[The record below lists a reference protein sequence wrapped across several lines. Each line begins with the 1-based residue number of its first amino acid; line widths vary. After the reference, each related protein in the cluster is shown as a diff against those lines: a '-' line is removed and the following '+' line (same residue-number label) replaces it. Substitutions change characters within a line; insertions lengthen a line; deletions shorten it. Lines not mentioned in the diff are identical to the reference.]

1 MKNIEYVIARSEATK
16 QSPGSRAK
24 AQKHSA
30 TYKGGNT
37 LRCSVAAIQALAMHP
52 RYRQRDGIMEEAME
66 MAEGFF
72 KKKLDCSF
80 ILNMPVESARAI
92 LEPEIDRLLRTQ
104 RPTGMWKI
112 KDSRRISYGVLKA
125 LKYSGHL
132 KSLLSEGRF
141 RRDPFLSFRDE
152 DDYYGFV
159 VRRNIMGTTPATD
172 AKLQE
177 QLVSDIFAG
186 QDRDGSWNGTVI
198 STSNQIE
205 KLVELGID
213 IDDPRIQKSADW
225 LLSVCMEDVYRLSK
239 NMGGVVVGHHM
250 FSSQDR
256 GAEFRSAL
264 AEKPEWNPVGL
275 CYMHLP
281 MIQTG
286 AALKTL
292 ISLGFE
298 NDEWVIEACDN
309 LLELRQEY
317 GGWCDSNVRNGL
329 IAKRKAGEL

>member
-1 MKNIEYVIARSEATK
+1 MK
-16 QSPGSRAK
+16 
-24 AQKHSA
+24 
-30 TYKGGNT
+30 
-37 LRCSVAAIQALAMHP
+37 
-52 RYRQRDGIMEEAME
+52 EAME
-66 MAEGFF
+66 MAESFF

-80 ILNMPVESARAI
+80 ILNMPVENARAI

-112 KDSRRISYGVLKA
+112 KDARRISYGVLKG

-132 KSLLSEGRF
+132 KFLLSEGRF
-141 RRDPFLSFRDE
+141 RRDPFLPFRAE

-159 VRRNIMGTTPATD
+159 VRRNIMETESPTD

-177 QLVSDIFAG
+177 KLASDIFAA
-186 QDRDGSWNGTVI
+186 QDEEGSWNGTVI
-198 STSNQIE
+198 STSNHIE
-205 KLVELGID
+205 KLVELGIGL
-213 IDDPRIQKSADW
+213 DDPRIQKSADW
-225 LLSVCMEDVYRLSK
+225 LLSVCTEDVYRLSG
-239 NMGGVVVGHHM
+239 NMGGFLVAHHM

-256 GAEFRSAL
+256 GSEFKSAL

-286 AALKTL
+286 AALKAL
-292 ISLGFE
+292 VSLGFE
-298 NDEWVIEACDN
+298 NDERVIAAYDN
-309 LLELRQEY
+309 LLELRREY